1 MDLINI
7 MVDSQRKD
15 VVFSKD
21 VLTEDES
28 EAKWRRLLPE
38 AIMDAWP
45 RRAPW
50 CVEEES
56 LRSLHYYIQCGS
68 EHIYTIT
75 LRNNQFQH
83 LRPDIVTT

>member
-15 VVFSKD
+15 LVFSKD

-38 AIMDAWP
+38 AIMEAWP
-45 RRAPW
+45 RLAPW
-50 CVEEES
+50 YVEEELKKS
-56 LRSLHYYIQCGS
+56 LYDRFI
-68 EHIYTIT
+68 IT
-75 LRNNQFQH
+75 FSVVQL
-83 LRPDIVTT
+83 V